1 MGAVSRDIDKRTR
14 LYNEKYPYEA
24 EGIAQLMRDYWDLR
38 ANQSI
43 DGDVDASALLIDL
56 ERALKRC
63 NLTPRMKQ
71 CLALHFFADFSKADA
86 ARVLS
91 IREEAV
97 GKLIRAA
104 LDRLE
109 AFMEFG
115 YNKAMD
121 ARTDGIIEQQTKLH
135 EWVNEIAQG
144 ITPVYSKPRGITE
157 WLASK
162 GDAKALVV
170 LNQRKVPFI
179 YVDNYEGREEYPPY
193 TAEQFRWADRRV
205 SYAPEVYPPD
215 NVAGTRKV
223 VVKLRD
229 DKFGRDYAVEKRKIF
244 ARGAYN

>member
-1 MGAVSRDIDKRTR
+1 MGSVSRDIDKRFR
-14 LYNEKYPYEA
+14 QYEEKYPYEA
-24 EGIAQLMRDYWDLR
+24 KGIAQLMRDYWNLR

-43 DGDVDASALLIDL
+43 AGDVDASALLIDL

-71 CLALHFFADFSKADA
+71 CLALHFFADFSKADV
-86 ARVLS
+86 ARILAIGKVT
-91 IREEAV
+91 V
-97 GKLIRAA
+97 GETIESA

-115 YNKAMD
+115 YNKALG
-121 ARTDGIIEQQTKLH
+121 ARTDGIIEQQAEIH
-135 EWVNEIAQG
+135 EWLNEIASG
-144 ITPVYSKPRGITE
+144 TTPVYSKPRGITE
-157 WLASK
+157 WLAQNNDK
-162 GDAKALVV
+162 KAKTTIQQRSEPLV
-170 LNQRKVPFI
+170 
-179 YVDNYEGREEYPPY
+179 YVIDYTGREEYPPY

-205 SYAPEVYPPD
+205 TYAPEVFPPD

-229 DKFGRDYAVEKRKIF
+229 DKFGRDYAIEKRKIF